1 MCKGCHAFD
10 IFCQRC
16 YKKGKGLDLGV
27 EPQTLL
33 SLDIPPPPPL
43 EKDLTPLSLNIVCT
57 DVKMVET
64 IGLVTLGL
72 GESPIVQRFFRL
84 TVNSV

>member
-1 MCKGCHAFD
+1 MHLTFSVNAA
-10 IFCQRC
+10 I
-16 YKKGKGLDLGV
+16 KKGKGLDLGV

-33 SLDIPPPPPL
+33 SLDIPPPPPSL

-64 IGLVTLGL
+64 ISLVTLDL
-72 GESPIVQRFFRL
+72 GEIPIVQRFFRL

>member
-1 MCKGCHAFD
+1 MHLTFSVNAA
-10 IFCQRC
+10 I
-16 YKKGKGLDLGV
+16 KKGKGLDLGV

-33 SLDIPPPPPL
+33 SLDIPPPPPPL

-64 IGLVTLGL
+64 ISLVTLDL